1 MSFIVTFIAAV
12 FVFSAVIAIHEFGHF
27 MVAKLCGVQ
36 VNEFSIGMGPVLC
49 KWVRKGTQYSIR
61 ALPVGGFVA
70 LEGEESPESKQA
82 EENTDEE
89 PLSPHSDADSS
100 PSRGAKA
107 DAGKPDLPPLSG
119 EVAEPTGSDG
129 EVSPSGIPLN
139 EAPVWQRALIMLAG
153 AGMNFVLGFVVMAIL
168 ITAQSEPITSK
179 VLYQV
184 EENALCGQTGLQAGD
199 KILAVNGRRCFVAN
213 DILYEL
219 MRTEDYT
226 ADFTV
231 LRDGKKVE
239 LPGVQFDTWQ
249 DDKGETHMSL
259 GFTVYG
265 IKKTPLNVL
274 KEAGNSVLYYGR
286 IIFASLSDL
295 LRGRESINDLSG
307 PVGIVTAIGQAASY
321 GWQDLLE
328 MLVLITVNVGIFN
341 LLPFPA
347 LDGGKVVFLLIEGV
361 TGHAVPE
368 KIQSGLTVAAFAL
381 LFGLMI
387 FATYNDILR
396 LITGA
401 M

>member
-1 MSFIVTFIAAV
+1 MSDDNENEQPLNLDIPDHLEYSEEHAWVDRSVDPAIIGITEYAADQLGELV
-12 FVFSAVIAIHEFGHF
+12 FV
-27 MVAKLCGVQ
+27 
-36 VNEFSIGMGPVLC
+36 
-49 KWVRKGTQYSIR
+49 
-61 ALPVGGFVA
+61 
-70 LEGEESPESKQA
+70 
-82 EENTDEE
+82 
-89 PLSPHSDADSS
+89 
-100 PSRGAKA
+100 
-107 DAGKPDLPPLSG
+107 DLP
-119 EVAEPTGSDG
+119 EP
-129 EVSPSGIPLN
+129 
-139 EAPVWQRALIMLAG
+139 G
-153 AGMNFVLGFVVMAIL
+153 AR
-168 ITAQSEPITSK
+168 
-179 VLYQV
+179 V
-184 EENALCGQTGLQAGD
+184 EAGD
-199 KILAVNGRRCFVAN
+199 EIVAVNGRHCFVAN
-213 DILYEL
+213 DMLYEL
-219 MRTEDYT
+219 MRTESYR

-231 LRDGKKVE
+231 RRDGKLVE
-239 LPGVQFDTWQ
+239 LPDVQFDTWQ
-249 DDKGETHMSL
+249 DEQGQTHMTL

-265 IKKTPLNVL
+265 LKKTPLNVL